1 MVLIHLHY
9 VLSFQLNLPKL
20 NVKREY
26 QFLLPYTHFTSS
38 LTGCKNLSGTWRSS
52 DGHTVNFNQD
62 KCNGSSSD
70 GSKYIVSGSS
80 MTIDNGV
87 SGIINSE
94 GTKITC
100 SDGIIFVQGMP
111 KFSHYTQIN
120 SVQLKYRQYF
130 RKPCAI
136 I

>member
-1 MVLIHLHY
+1 M
-9 VLSFQLNLPKL
+9 
-20 NVKREY
+20 
-26 QFLLPYTHFTSS
+26 
-38 LTGCKNLSGTWRSS
+38 SGTWRSS

-120 SVQLKYRQYF
+120 SVQLNIDSTLGSHAQ
-130 RKPCAI
+130 
-136 I
+136 